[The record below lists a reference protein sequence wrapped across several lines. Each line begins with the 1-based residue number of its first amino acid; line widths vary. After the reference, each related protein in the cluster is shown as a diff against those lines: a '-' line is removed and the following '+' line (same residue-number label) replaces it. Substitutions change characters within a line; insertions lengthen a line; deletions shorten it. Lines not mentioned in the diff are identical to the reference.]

1 MTYFNI
7 EQNTGLD
14 DRIFVNL
21 DNRFDVALI
30 RTGDGLRIEVFPITD
45 GKVWGDPSDTFEVDE
60 EEIRKLERELSDDW
74 PRDPP
79 ARRFL
84 LPFGQGAE

>member
-21 DNRFDVALI
+21 DNRFNVALI
-30 RTGDGLRIEVFPITD
+30 RIEDGLRIEVFPITD
-45 GKVWGDPSDTFEVDE
+45 GKHWSDPSDSFELHE
-60 EEIRKLERELSDDW
+60 SEIRALERELSDD
-74 PRDPP
+74 
-79 ARRFL
+79 
-84 LPFGQGAE
+84 